1 MTNSLSRKKKDS
13 TFGNSLFFKLYI
25 KKRQIVNFLAFFF
38 VYFRLF
44 RIFAHIKQK
53 TLHIDRSNHI
63 KNFSKNLLMDYKNSF
78 NEYTHGMEASKQKI
92 LNDATYTSETTGRSQ
107 QNNYQQAMMAKNIAD
122 SSLCPNCRK
131 MPTTVSRAEDTSN
144 TTPAPSAGHTF
155 RAKRLTARS
164 VETQEAEYCAQGVI
178 L

>member
-1 MTNSLSRKKKDS
+1 
-13 TFGNSLFFKLYI
+13 
-25 KKRQIVNFLAFFF
+25 
-38 VYFRLF
+38 
-44 RIFAHIKQK
+44 
-53 TLHIDRSNHI
+53 
-63 KNFSKNLLMDYKNSF
+63 MDYKNSF

-122 SSLCPNCRK
+122 CVPTAGRHCRK

-164 VETQEAEYCAQGVI
+164 VETQEAEYCAQGAI